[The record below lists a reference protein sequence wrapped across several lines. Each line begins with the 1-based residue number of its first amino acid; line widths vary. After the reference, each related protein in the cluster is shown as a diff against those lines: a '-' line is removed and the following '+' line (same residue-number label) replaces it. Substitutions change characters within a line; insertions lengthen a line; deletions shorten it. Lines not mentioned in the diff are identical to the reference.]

1 MQLPMAL
8 HLAGLGQ
15 PEQGLNTA
23 PPFLYGM
30 GLLFISSP
38 YRIVVKFSTCTK
50 FIVGFVH
57 RQNVLEKL
65 LVVGH
70 QPSSCSF
77 CVEIRRGE
85 YFAEANRAWSR
96 TLRMGA
102 ASGEQQ

>member
-15 PEQGLNTA
+15 PEQGLNA
-23 PPFLYGM
+23 A
-30 GLLFISSP
+30 LLFISSP
-38 YRIVVKFSTCTK
+38 YRIVVKFSTCAK